1 VCRGSENAAPAASI
15 SFAPGAVLGGRY
27 RLADIIGRG
36 RTSVVHRGTDLSV
49 PGPSVA
55 VKILRR
61 SHWNNADE
69 VTLLIA
75 EGSRMKAFAHPYI
88 ARLHDTGL
96 EDGVPY
102 LVMEELTGGSLRDIT
117 ERGCPVSA
125 TRAAELLEGAA
136 RAARFLHSAGWVH
149 ADIKPGNLLLDGQG
163 QTKLID
169 LATARRTGEQ
179 TDAVP
184 ERIVTPSYA
193 SPEVMAGAPPEP
205 RDDVFALAII
215 AYELIA
221 GRHPF
226 DYRPAR
232 QTDIVSPPPVVS
244 RRAWA
249 SLGAA
254 LSPRRAGRPAD
265 PLALVRG
272 LRSYRP
278 VARLFRRPAPCP
290 A

>member
-1 VCRGSENAAPAASI
+1 VFPGYESAGPAASL

-27 RLADIIGRG
+27 KLAEIIGHG
-36 RTSVVHRGTDLSV
+36 RTSFVHRSTDLIA
-49 PGPSVA
+49 PGSSIA

-61 SHWNNADE
+61 SLRNKSDE
-69 VTLLIA
+69 AALLIA
-75 EGSRMKAFAHPYI
+75 EGSRMKAFIHPNI
-88 ARLHDTGL
+88 ARLHDAGL

-117 ERGCPVSA
+117 RSGTPISA
-125 TRAAELLEGAA
+125 ERAADLLEGAA
-136 RAARFLHSAGWVH
+136 RAARFLHAAGWVH
-149 ADIKPGNLLLDGQG
+149 ADIKPGNLLLDRHGRI
-163 QTKLID
+163 KLVD
-169 LATARRTGEQ
+169 FESARRISTRTE
-179 TDAVP
+179 P
-184 ERIVTPSYA
+184 LSERIVTPSYA
-193 SPEVMAGAPPEP
+193 SPEVIEGAPPEP
-205 RDDVFALAII
+205 RDDVFALGIV

-232 QTDIVSPPPVVS
+232 QTDIVSPPPGLS

-254 LSPRRAGRPAD
+254 LAPRRADRPTD
-265 PLALVRG
+265 PLALVRA
-272 LRSYRP
+272 LRTSRP
-278 VARLFRRPAPCP
+278 LARLFRRPAPCP